1 MPSSITVGEKYII
14 GDASSNLI
22 GRGTFGS
29 VFSGK
34 NSNTGD
40 TVAIKIEAVGDDTLL
55 KHEAQIYAVLNG
67 TPGVPPLRSYGTEGD
82 YNYLVT
88 DKLGASLGTLFDKHE
103 SSFSLTTTINLGI
116 RMLRCIEGVHS
127 KGIVHRDIKPDNFL
141 MGHGPGSNNLYLID
155 FGLSKSFIDSS
166 GNHEELQYDRKMLGT
181 EKFASVA
188 VLGGSTPSRRD
199 DLESIG
205 CILVYLFTGLLPP
218 KEHRACLI
226 FLVSLFYLWITV
238 GIWISIPFRTTT
250 ICEICFSICTSFAD
264 LRASTHLTGTKQ
276 VVDANDLKMHWGLQ
290 CIRWKT
296 RPQHRQMI
304 ANERTDVLNG
314 STIRLGTGF

>member
-14 GDASSNLI
+14 GDASCNLI

-40 TVAIKIEAVGDDTLL
+40 TVAIKIEAVGHDTLL

-218 KEHRACLI
+218 KEHRAQRGLLWETLPDI
-226 FLVSLFYLWITV
+226 PGEFVLFMDYCRNLDFYSVPNYNYLRNLLFNLHKLCGFE
-238 GIWISIPFRTTT
+238 GINTFDWDQ
-250 ICEICFSICTSFAD
+250 TS
-264 LRASTHLTGTKQ
+264 S
-276 VVDANDLKMHWGLQ
+276 
-290 CIRWKT
+290 
-296 RPQHRQMI
+296 
-304 ANERTDVLNG
+304 
-314 STIRLGTGF
+314 

>member
-14 GDASSNLI
+14 GDASCNLI

-218 KEHRACLI
+218 KEHRAQRGLLWETLPDI
-226 FLVSLFYLWITV
+226 PGEFVLFMDYCRNLDFYSVPNYNYLRNLLFNLHKLCGFE
-238 GIWISIPFRTTT
+238 GINTFDWDQ
-250 ICEICFSICTSFAD
+250 TS
-264 LRASTHLTGTKQ
+264 S
-276 VVDANDLKMHWGLQ
+276 
-290 CIRWKT
+290 
-296 RPQHRQMI
+296 
-304 ANERTDVLNG
+304 
-314 STIRLGTGF
+314 

>member
-14 GDASSNLI
+14 GDASCNLI

-40 TVAIKIEAVGDDTLL
+40 TVAIKIEAGGDDTLL

-88 DKLGASLGTLFDKHE
+88 DKLGASLGTLFDEHE
-103 SSFSLTTTINLGI
+103 GSFSLTTTINLGI

-188 VLGGSTPSRRD
+188 VLGGATPSRRD
-199 DLESIG
+199 DMESIG
-205 CILVYLFTGLLPP
+205 CVLVYLFTGSLPP
-218 KEHRACLI
+218 KEHRAQRGL
-226 FLVSLFYLWITV
+226 LWESLPDIPGEFVLFMDYCRNLDFYSAPNYNYLRNLL
-238 GIWISIPFRTTT
+238 FNLHKL
-250 ICEICFSICTSFAD
+250 CEFEGVNSFDWDQTS
-264 LRASTHLTGTKQ
+264 S
-276 VVDANDLKMHWGLQ
+276 
-290 CIRWKT
+290 
-296 RPQHRQMI
+296 
-304 ANERTDVLNG
+304 
-314 STIRLGTGF
+314 